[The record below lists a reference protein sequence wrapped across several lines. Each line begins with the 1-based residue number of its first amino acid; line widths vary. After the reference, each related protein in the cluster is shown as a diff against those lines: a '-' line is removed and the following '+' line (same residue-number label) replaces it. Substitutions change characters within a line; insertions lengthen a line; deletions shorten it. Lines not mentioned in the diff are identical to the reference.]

1 MMRLRRAA
9 QALWCAMAL
18 GLGALPAQA
27 DSLDSLAQFLKQ
39 ARSGRAEFTQ
49 TVTAPPKQGQTAR
62 TKTSTGSFVF
72 LRPGRFRFDY
82 QKPFPQTLV
91 ADGQTFW
98 LYDPDIGQATARSQA
113 QALGSTPAALIASSA
128 DLKVLQQDFT
138 LEAAPAAEG
147 IEWVLATPK
156 QKETSLQSIRI
167 GLRGQGA
174 EVALARLEILDAFGQ
189 RSVLQFERFEVNP
202 SSLTAAQF
210 QFTPPAGVQVIRP

>member
-1 MMRLRRAA
+1 MMRLRSAA
-9 QALWCAMAL
+9 PALWCVLAL
-18 GLGALPAQA
+18 GLNVLAAQA

-39 ARSGRAEFTQ
+39 ARSARAEFTQ
-49 TVTAPPKQGQTAR
+49 TVTAPPRQGQATR
-62 TKTSTGSFVF
+62 TKTSAGSFVF

-156 QKETSLQSIRI
+156 QKETSLQSVRI
-167 GLRGQGA
+167 GLRSQGA
-174 EVALARLEILDAFGQ
+174 DVALARLEIVDAFGQ
-189 RSVLQFERFEVNP
+189 RSVLQFDRFEVNP
-202 SSLTAAQF
+202 SSVTAAQF